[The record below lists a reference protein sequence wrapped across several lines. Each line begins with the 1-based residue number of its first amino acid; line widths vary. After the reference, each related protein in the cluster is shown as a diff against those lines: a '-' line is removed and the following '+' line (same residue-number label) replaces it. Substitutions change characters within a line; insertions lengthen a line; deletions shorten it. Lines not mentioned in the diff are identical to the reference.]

1 MKWIVYSLWIVQFP
15 GNKLFTSLHGITC
28 IIANS
33 INNLICSTQM
43 HSELNQK
50 WRLQKIWLSE
60 TCLWFCRQILQELYF
75 GNLILFQWFDEQF
88 VSMVWWAIMTHSTGS
103 SSHYIWS
110 IRIQDVPACIYRFH
124 SEHSVMC
131 RWPLSTLHATYCQIS
146 LFYQND

>member
-33 INNLICSTQM
+33 ISNLICSTQM
-43 HSELNQK
+43 HSELK
-50 WRLQKIWLSE
+50 PEMKTIWLSD

-75 GNLILFQWFDEQF
+75 GNLILFQWFDEQLWPTQRE
-88 VSMVWWAIMTHSTGS
+88 VLVT
-103 SSHYIWS
+103 IWS

>member
-33 INNLICSTQM
+33 ISNLICSTQM
-43 HSELNQK
+43 HSELK
-50 WRLQKIWLSE
+50 PEMKKIWLSE

-75 GNLILFQWFDEQF
+75 GNLILFQWFDEQLWPTQQE
-88 VSMVWWAIMTHSTGS
+88 VLVT
-103 SSHYIWS
+103 IWS
-110 IRIQDVPACIYRFH
+110 VRIQDVPACIYRFH

>member
-33 INNLICSTQM
+33 ISNLICSTQM
-43 HSELNQK
+43 HSELK
-50 WRLQKIWLSE
+50 PEMKTIWLSE

-75 GNLILFQWFDEQF
+75 GNLILFQWFDEQLWPTQQE
-88 VSMVWWAIMTHSTGS
+88 VLVT
-103 SSHYIWS
+103 IWS
-110 IRIQDVPACIYRFH
+110 VRIQDVPACIYRFH

>member
-33 INNLICSTQM
+33 ISNLICSTQM

-50 WRLQKIWLSE
+50 WRKFDYLKHACDL
-60 TCLWFCRQILQELYF
+60 LYF

>member
-33 INNLICSTQM
+33 ISNLICSTQM

-75 GNLILFQWFDEQF
+75 GNLILFQWFDEQLWPTQQE
-88 VSMVWWAIMTHSTGS
+88 VLVT
-103 SSHYIWS
+103 IWS
-110 IRIQDVPACIYRFH
+110 VRIQDVPACIYRFH

>member
-33 INNLICSTQM
+33 ISNLICSTQM

-75 GNLILFQWFDEQF
+75 GNLILFQWFDEQLWPTQQE
-88 VSMVWWAIMTHSTGS
+88 VLVT
-103 SSHYIWS
+103 IWS

>member
-15 GNKLFTSLHGITC
+15 GNKLFTSPHGITC
-28 IIANS
+28 IIANRIS
-33 INNLICSTQM
+33 NLICSTQM
-43 HSELNQK
+43 HSELK
-50 WRLQKIWLSE
+50 PEMKTIWLSE

-75 GNLILFQWFDEQF
+75 GNLILFQWFDEQLWPTQQE
-88 VSMVWWAIMTHSTGS
+88 VLVT
-103 SSHYIWS
+103 IWS
-110 IRIQDVPACIYRFH
+110 VRIQDVPACIYRFH

>member
-33 INNLICSTQM
+33 ISNLICSTQM

-75 GNLILFQWFDEQF
+75 GNLILFQWFDEQLWPTQQE
-88 VSMVWWAIMTHSTGS
+88 VLVTG
-103 SSHYIWS
+103 WS
-110 IRIQDVPACIYRFH
+110 VRIQDVPACIYRFH